1 MMAILICM
9 HYIFAKILGRY
20 KKERGHNQFVQFI
33 DSVVIALV
41 LYDSIIVWVLTRQ
54 CLFTGTDSYITTSV
68 I

>member
-1 MMAILICM
+1 M
-9 HYIFAKILGRY
+9 HYIFAKILGQY

-41 LYDSIIVWVLTRQ
+41 LHDSIIVKVLTRHF
-54 CLFTGTDSYITTSV
+54 LFTASHSSIKTFI